1 MSKVYYT
8 YGSDIKNLT
17 PKTVDDDDQVPSVK
31 YVKDALKALTDEL
44 NDKIDGFSGSIN
56 YPLASLDVLG
66 KNSQNENDPD
76 SESRKVRAEDIITD
90 AKHKF
95 ITQAQLDSFKDKP
108 TMQELNMVMSTIS
121 DEIEQR
127 VDAAYVNIMNTPN
140 ALQKLK
146 DLAILLRDNSDI
158 IGISELAASKVDKK
172 DFEVHKDSVLHM
184 SSNDRKALNALIKAL
199 DIGFA
204 DWNATEDD
212 QNFIK
217 HKPTSL
223 PANGGNADTL
233 AGRSADAYLTS
244 RVEDY
249 VIGYDPDKSD
259 ITVDDDTKD
268 ITPIFRGNSYK
279 GLMAIQSGIYYL
291 SDDCTITSIAY
302 NTPGSCTISGNNT
315 ATVIN
320 GQKHIIVLDKG
331 VILKNL
337 MITDCAVIVKSN
349 VEIEHVL
356 FKNCNVEFASSSKSV
371 MKYCTFEGSSFKYSG
386 ICQNNMVLFNRGD
399 KSINFKYIGGN
410 CIVDGNQ
417 TY

>member
-1 MSKVYYT
+1 
-8 YGSDIKNLT
+8 
-17 PKTVDDDDQVPSVK
+17 
-31 YVKDALKALTDEL
+31 
-44 NDKIDGFSGSIN
+44 
-56 YPLASLDVLG
+56 
-66 KNSQNENDPD
+66 
-76 SESRKVRAEDIITD
+76 
-90 AKHKF
+90 
-95 ITQAQLDSFKDKP
+95 
-108 TMQELNMVMSTIS
+108 MQELNMVMSTIS

-217 HKPTSL
+217 NKPTSL

-291 SDDCTITSIAY
+291 SDDCTITSFTY

-371 MKYCTFEGSSFKYSG
+371 MKYCTFENSSFKYSG